1 MWGNGNTHS
10 LVVGVENGTATLE
23 NSLVAY
29 QTKYTLIFQTRNPT
43 PWYVTQGG
51 GK

>member
-1 MWGNGNTHS
+1 M
-10 LVVGVENGTATLE
+10 VGVENGTATLE
-23 NSLVAY
+23 NSLVASY
-29 QTKYTLIFQTRNPT
+29 QTKYTLIFQIRNPT